1 MGKDEQFMQRA
12 IDLSRLAVEHGN
24 EPFGAVLVKD
34 GKIVFENENQIHT
47 ASDPTFHAETGLIRR
62 FCQETGT
69 EDLSSYSLYTSCE
82 PCMMCSAAMVWAKLG
97 KMVYGASN
105 IYLEE
110 KILHQQGSH
119 TSELTFQ
126 EMGRGPATKG
136 GILRDQ
142 AFQILQSYFG

>member
-1 MGKDEQFMQRA
+1 MTRDEQFMQRA
-12 IDLSRLAVEHGN
+12 IELSRLAVKHGN
-24 EPFGAVLVKD
+24 EPFGAVLVKND
-34 GKIVFENENQIHT
+34 QIVFENENQIHT

-62 FCQETGT
+62 FCQQEGT
-69 EDLSSYSLYTSCE
+69 EDLSSYTLYTSCE

-105 IYLEE
+105 LDLEE
-110 KILHQQGSH
+110 KILQQTGSH

-126 EMGRGPATKG
+126 EMGRGPETTG

-142 AFQILQSYFG
+142 AYQVLQSYFG